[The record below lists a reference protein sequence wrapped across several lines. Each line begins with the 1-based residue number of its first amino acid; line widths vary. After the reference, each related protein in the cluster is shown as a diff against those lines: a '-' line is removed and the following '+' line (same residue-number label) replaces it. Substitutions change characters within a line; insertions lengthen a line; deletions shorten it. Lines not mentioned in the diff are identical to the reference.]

1 LYSGE
6 NVLKLQKN
14 NFMNDEHEIIRL
26 TRPVDESDHTL
37 GLKSAAA
44 TLVEYGDYECPYC
57 RELHPLV
64 QEILNRTEGLCF
76 VYRHFPISN
85 LHPHAVRAAEAAE
98 AAGAQGRFWEM
109 HDGLFE
115 LDEAL
120 DDKRLA
126 RLARK
131 AGLDMERYEK
141 EMGQGVYRGK
151 VEEDF
156 KAALYEAGVTGTP
169 TLYLNGVMLSRIHSL
184 EELLSAVIEAGAS
197 LKADSHEQK
206 NWLGRLRN
214 FRLGM
219 TRL

>member
-1 LYSGE
+1 
-6 NVLKLQKN
+6 
-14 NFMNDEHEIIRL
+14 MNDEHEIIRL
-26 TRPVDESDHTL
+26 ARPVDESDHIL

-64 QEILNRTEGLCF
+64 QELLKRTEGLCF
-76 VYRHFPISN
+76 VYRHFPLNN
-85 LHPHAVRAAEAAE
+85 LHPHAARAAEAAE
-98 AAGAQGRFWEM
+98 VASAQGRFWEM
-109 HDGLFE
+109 HNALFE
-115 LDEAL
+115 QDQTL
-120 DDKRLA
+120 DDKHLA

-131 AGLDMERYEK
+131 ARLDMERYER
-141 EMGQGVYRGK
+141 EMGKGDYRSK

-156 KAALYEAGVTGTP
+156 KAAIYKDRVTGTP
-169 TLYLNGVMLSRIHSL
+169 TLYLNGVMLSRIHSF

-197 LKADSHEQK
+197 LKADSHEQN

>member
-1 LYSGE
+1 
-6 NVLKLQKN
+6 
-14 NFMNDEHEIIRL
+14 MNDEHEIIRL
-26 TRPVDESDHTL
+26 ARPVDESDHTL
-37 GLKSAAA
+37 GLESAAA

-57 RELHPLV
+57 RELHPLI
-64 QEILNRTEGLCF
+64 QEMLKRTDGLRF
-76 VYRHFPISN
+76 VYRHFPINN
-85 LHPHAVRAAEAAE
+85 LHPHAARAAEAAE
-98 AAGAQGRFWEM
+98 AASAQGRFWEM

-115 LDEAL
+115 QDEAL

-156 KAALYEAGVTGTP
+156 KAALYQEGVTGTP
-169 TLYLNGVMLSRIHSL
+169 TLYLNGLRLSRIHSL
-184 EELLSAVIEAGAS
+184 EELLTAVTEAGAS
-197 LKADSHEQK
+197 LKADSREHN
-206 NWLGRLRN
+206 NWLHRLRN

>member
-1 LYSGE
+1 
-6 NVLKLQKN
+6 
-14 NFMNDEHEIIRL
+14 MNDEHEIIRL
-26 TRPVDESDHTL
+26 ARPVDESDHTL

-57 RELHPLV
+57 RELHPLI
-64 QEILNRTEGLCF
+64 QELLKRTEGLRF
-76 VYRHFPISN
+76 VYRHFPINN
-85 LHPHAVRAAEAAE
+85 LHPHAARAAEAVE
-98 AAGAQGRFWEM
+98 AASAQGRFWEM
-109 HDGLFE
+109 HDSLFE
-115 LDEAL
+115 QDQTL
-120 DDKRLA
+120 DDTRLS

-131 AGLDMERYEK
+131 VGLDMERYER
-141 EMGQGVYRGK
+141 EMGKGDYRGK

-156 KAALYEAGVTGTP
+156 KAALYEEGVTGTP
-169 TLYLNGVMLSRIHSL
+169 TLYLNGLRLSRIHSI

-197 LKADSHEQK
+197 LQADSHEQN